1 MHSFR
6 SGCSITLSLLGV
18 PHKEVAK
25 LVGWKSVEM
34 VSHYCRFDSV
44 MSNEDASSVFSEA
57 ARPGTSAPSLL
68 RTLGSYSGK
77 GTTSKD
83 TNLCLLD
90 LVSDQLTFI

>member
-18 PHKEVAK
+18 PYSEVAK

-44 MSNEDASSVFSEA
+44 MSNEDASSVLSEA
-57 ARPGTSAPSLL
+57 ARPGTSTPSSAEN
-68 RTLGSYSGK
+68 LGKLFRQRNNLK
-77 GTTSKD
+77 GYKPLFT
-83 TNLCLLD
+83 
-90 LVSDQLTFI
+90 

>member
-18 PHKEVAK
+18 PYKEVAK
-25 LVGWKSVEM
+25 LVRWKSVEM

-44 MSNEDASSVFSEA
+44 MSNEDASSVFSEV

-68 RTLGSYSGK
+68 RTLGNYSGK
-77 GTTSKD
+77 GTISKD
-83 TNLCLLD
+83 TTFVYLISCLI
-90 LVSDQLTFI
+90 S

>member
-1 MHSFR
+1 MPSFR
-6 SGCSITLSLLGV
+6 SGCSITLSLLEV

-25 LVGWKSVEM
+25 LMGWKSVET
-34 VSHYCRFDSV
+34 VSHYCQFDSV

-57 ARPGTSAPSLL
+57 ARPGTSAPPLL
-68 RTLGSYSGK
+68 RTSRSYSGK
-77 GTTSKD
+77 GTISMD

>member
-1 MHSFR
+1 MQSFR

-25 LVGWKSVEM
+25 LVGRKSVEM

-57 ARPGTSAPSLL
+57 DRPGTFAPSSAEN
-68 RTLGSYSGK
+68 LGKLFRRRNNLK
-77 GTTSKD
+77 GYNTILTGP
-83 TNLCLLD
+83 
-90 LVSDQLTFI
+90 VS